1 MSIRCVLVDDEQPAR
16 DELRYLLSSYD
27 DVEIIG
33 EADSA
38 RKAVALVEQSVPDV
52 VFLDIQ
58 MPGQSGFDVVQQL
71 GGMRKMPLVVFVTAY
86 DNYAVKA
93 FELSAVDYIMKPL
106 SEQRLYQTLQRV
118 RQQLGDEGGAGVG
131 LETKLQALL
140 VQMGTTKDVV
150 KVSVEKNGRIHLLAP
165 VDIVYCSYELGKIMV
180 YSNEGPLPL
189 YGIATMDKLA
199 EHLVGYSFFRT
210 HRAVLVNLDCILEFS
225 PWFNGKYNLVMN
237 DDKHSELAV
246 SRTRVKA
253 FKQRLGI

>member
-16 DELRYLLSSYD
+16 DELRYLLSRYD
-27 DVEIIG
+27 DVDIVG

-38 RKAVALVEQSVPDV
+38 SKAVALVGQSLPDV

-58 MPGQSGFDVVQQL
+58 MPGQSGFDVIARL

-93 FELSAVDYIMKPL
+93 FEESAIDYIMKPL
-106 SEQRLYQTLQRV
+106 AEQRLDQTLGRI
-118 RQQLGDEGGAGVG
+118 RQQLGDESGAG

-140 VQMGTTKDVV
+140 VQMGTAKDQV
-150 KVSVEKNGRIHLLAP
+150 KVSVEKNGRIHLFAP
-165 VDIVYCSYELGKIMV
+165 DDIIYCSYELGKIMI
-180 YSNEGPLPL
+180 YTGEGALPL

-210 HRAVLVNLDCILEFS
+210 HRAVLVNLDWILEFS
-225 PWFNGKYNLVMN
+225 PWFNGKYNLIMN
-237 DDKHSELAV
+237 DAKRSELAV